1 MKAAFIFSG
10 QGAQRVGMGKDIF
23 DNSRAGAAVYREAD
37 SLLDWSV
44 SDVCFNGPEEK
55 LTESRYCQVAIF
67 VTSMACLAAFREKF
81 GDAVKPVG
89 AAGLSLGEYGAL
101 CCAESFSFADGLRL
115 VARRAELMDA
125 ACRETSGT
133 MACVLTKGA
142 APADTIRDI
151 CAGCGIDVANYNSP
165 GQIVISGVADGV
177 SRACEQIKGL
187 ENIRRIIPLNVAGAY
202 HSRLMAKA
210 GEQLGSVLDGV
221 TIRQNV
227 VPVAQNVTGK
237 VTEDFTQ
244 IKANLV
250 SQVAGSVRWVDCV
263 NALSALGADTFIE
276 FGPGT
281 VLTGLVKQI
290 DPSKALLNVSSCADL
305 EKIQL

>member
-10 QGAQRVGMGKDIF
+10 QGAQRVGMGKDIY
-23 DNSRAGAAVYREAD
+23 DNSAAGAAVYREAD
-37 SLLDWSV
+37 SVLGWSV

-55 LTESRYCQVAIF
+55 LTESKYCQVAIF
-67 VTSMACLAAFREKF
+67 VTSMACLAAFHEKF

-101 CCAESFSFADGLRL
+101 CCADYFSFADGLRL

-125 ACRETSGT
+125 ACGETHGT

-142 APADTIRDI
+142 APADVIRKI
-151 CAGCGIDVANYNSP
+151 CADCGIDVANYNSP
-165 GQIVISGVADGV
+165 GQIVISGVEDGV
-177 SRACEQIKGL
+177 AKASEQIKTL
-187 ENIRRIIPLNVAGAY
+187 EGIRKIIPLKVAGAY

-210 GEQLGSVLDGV
+210 GEQLRDVLDGV
-221 TIRQNV
+221 TVRQNK
-227 VPVAQNVTGK
+227 VPVAQNVTGGI
-237 VTEDFTQ
+237 TEDDTQ

-263 NALSALGADTFIE
+263 NALSSLGADTFIE

-290 DPSKALLNVSSCADL
+290 DPAKALFNVSSCEDL
-305 EKIQL
+305 GKIQL

>member
-1 MKAAFIFSG
+1 
-10 QGAQRVGMGKDIF
+10 
-23 DNSRAGAAVYREAD
+23 
-37 SLLDWSV
+37 
-44 SDVCFNGPEEK
+44 
-55 LTESRYCQVAIF
+55 
-67 VTSMACLAAFREKF
+67 
-81 GDAVKPVG
+81 
-89 AAGLSLGEYGAL
+89 
-101 CCAESFSFADGLRL
+101 
-115 VARRAELMDA
+115 
-125 ACRETSGT
+125 
-133 MACVLTKGA
+133 
-142 APADTIRDI
+142 
-151 CAGCGIDVANYNSP
+151 
-165 GQIVISGVADGV
+165 
-177 SRACEQIKGL
+177 
-187 ENIRRIIPLNVAGAY
+187 
-202 HSRLMAKA
+202 MAKA
-210 GEQLGSVLDGV
+210 GEQLRSVLDGV